1 MNEFGPRRRL
11 PEGIRER
18 GPFGQ
23 RQASARC
30 NRAATTPTPIRTHL
44 SVDAERRNLEPVAA
58 LAPVRTREIAHALGA
73 APVTLR
79 ANLQR
84 MSAAGWVEP
93 VGRTKA
99 RWYPA
104 GPRLLA
110 LDLRVPA
117 IWRWM
122 RSGQREPRSELD
134 DPA

>member
-1 MNEFGPRRRL
+1 M
-11 PEGIRER
+11 
-18 GPFGQ
+18 
-23 RQASARC
+23 
-30 NRAATTPTPIRTHL
+30 PTRIRTHL
-44 SVDAERRNLEPVAA
+44 SGDAERSNLEPAAA
-58 LAPVRTREIAHALGA
+58 LAPARTREIAHALGA

-99 RWYPA
+99 RRYQA
-104 GPRLLA
+104 GPRHLA

-122 RSGQREPRSELD
+122 RSGQRGPWSELD
-134 DPA
+134 GPA

>member
-1 MNEFGPRRRL
+1 MNL
-11 PEGIRER
+11 
-18 GPFGQ
+18 
-23 RQASARC
+23 AALL
-30 NRAATTPTPIRTHL
+30 AATIAQLERAGLPFKAMPNDFGMLMAALDGAGEPDTWLPIL
-44 SVDAERRNLEPVAA
+44 LAAA
-58 LAPVRTREIAHALGA
+58 LAPIRTREIAHALGA

-99 RWYPA
+99 RWYRA

-122 RSGQREPRSELD
+122 RSGQREPWSERD